1 VYCPNCGTEN
11 TNNASFCIECNHEL
25 QPVREPQAEAPPPP
39 PQAAPPPQMASP
51 QAMAGQPVG
60 SVPNY
65 LVQAILVT
73 IFCCLPLGIVSIVF
87 AAQVNGKLAAGDYY
101 GAVDSSNRA
110 KMWCW
115 WSFGL
120 GLGFMILYMGFIMLT
135 VLSGLAAG

>member
-1 VYCPNCGTEN
+1 MG
-11 TNNASFCIECNHEL
+11 
-25 QPVREPQAEAPPPP
+25 
-39 PQAAPPPQMASP
+39 
-51 QAMAGQPVG
+51 
-60 SVPNY
+60 
-65 LVQAILVT
+65 IL
-73 IFCCLPLGIVSIVF
+73 SIVF

-120 GLGFMILYMGFIMLT
+120 GLGFMILYMGFMVLT

>member
-1 VYCPNCGTEN
+1 
-11 TNNASFCIECNHEL
+11 
-25 QPVREPQAEAPPPP
+25 
-39 PQAAPPPQMASP
+39 
-51 QAMAGQPVG
+51 MAGQPVG

-101 GAVDSSNRA
+101 GAADSSNRA

-135 VLSGLAAG
+135 ILSGLAAG